1 MDLMTT
7 HALVLS
13 TGHEVVHAT
22 SMAPLMTAR
31 AAGALSV
38 IFDVVAGAWWVF
50 EFLMHARQ
58 APRTSAEQPGDRTSA
73 AVSLS
78 LYLGIIAA
86 VVLGHFGHLPW
97 PGGST
102 WPVVTGI
109 VLVLTGTAIR
119 AWCIATLGRFFQF
132 HIQVLEGH
140 QVVTGGPY
148 RFVRHPSYTGLIL
161 VLAGFGFASGDI
173 LGLVAAVA
181 IIITGLTIRMRA
193 EEQQLTAALGPE
205 YELFAATRKRVL
217 PAVW

>member
-1 MDLMTT
+1 MDLVT
-7 HALVLS
+7 A
-13 TGHEVVHAT
+13 HEFVHAT
-22 SMAPLMTAR
+22 GMAPLMTAR
-31 AAGALSV
+31 AAGAVSV

-50 EFLMHARQ
+50 EFVMHIRQ
-58 APRTSAEQPGDRTSA
+58 APRTGTEQPADRTSA

-86 VVLGHFGHLPW
+86 EVLGHDGHMPW
-97 PGGST
+97 PGGSV
-102 WPVVTGI
+102 WP
-109 VLVLTGTAIR
+109 VLTGIALILAGIAVR

-132 HIQVLEGH
+132 HIQVLGDH

-173 LGLVAAVA
+173 LGLAAAEV
-181 IIITGLTIRMRA
+181 IIVTGLAIRMRA
-193 EEQQLTAALGPE
+193 EEQQLIAALGPE
-205 YELFAATRKRVL
+205 YERFAAKRKRVL